1 MSKDGRLMEDF
12 LPMQAICAQPSHEK
26 SVHEGHVFTLHFWWP
41 AERGIICPTG
51 TPATSARPSTAAG
64 LHCAVRGRIQDV

>member
-1 MSKDGRLMEDF
+1 MEDF

-41 AERGIICPTG
+41 AERGIICPNRHPHDLRLTFDG
-51 TPATSARPSTAAG
+51 SQPALCCARPNPGCLTP
-64 LHCAVRGRIQDV
+64 